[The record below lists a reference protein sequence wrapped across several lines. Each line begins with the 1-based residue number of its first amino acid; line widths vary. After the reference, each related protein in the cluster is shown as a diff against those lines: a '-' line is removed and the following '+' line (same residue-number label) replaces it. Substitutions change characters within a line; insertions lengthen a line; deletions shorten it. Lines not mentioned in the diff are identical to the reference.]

1 MSLTKEQKLE
11 LGKLQRLFGKL
22 EGIAAAEKMSV
33 DEYMNHLSDNKE
45 EAEAFRKFLSGRAE
59 ERKNIFAAQS
69 SDTPVNLPY
78 FGSF

>member
-11 LGKLQRLFGKL
+11 LKKLQKLFAKL

-33 DEYMNHLSDNKE
+33 DEYMAHLGDNKE
-45 EAEAFRKFLSGRAE
+45 EAEAFRKFLAGRTE
-59 ERKNIFAAQS
+59 ERKKIFS
-69 SDTPVNLPY
+69 EKTSDQPVNLPY

>member
-11 LGKLQRLFGKL
+11 LSKLQRLFGKL

-33 DEYMNHLSDNKE
+33 DEYMNRLSDNKE
-45 EAEAFRKFLSGRAE
+45 EAEAFKKFLAGRAE
-59 ERKNIFAAQS
+59 ERKNIFVEKS
-69 SDTPVNLPY
+69 SDEPVNLPY